1 MRDCV
6 IVGCGRS
13 GTSLAAGMLADAGYN
28 PGSDLLPP
36 DEGAP
41 KGFFESRKV
50 NRINEQLLAACDDR
64 FTCRDGY
71 ARALRDGER
80 WLAVLPPDVEIDAP
94 PPSLRAEMR
103 SALPSSPYCCKDP
116 RFAYTLP
123 CWRPLF
129 DAAIFVCVFRDPAA
143 TARSISSQVRYGDLT
158 VAFDAAVEIWKAT
171 YGRVLERHR
180 RNGTWVFV
188 HYEQLLDGT
197 GLERLARTLGA
208 ALDSRIADPALYR
221 SRPQAPVPAE
231 GQRIYQELCA
241 EAGHVA

>member
-13 GTSLAAGMLADAGYN
+13 GTSLAAGILADAGYD

-36 DEGAP
+36 DEGGP
-41 KGFFESRKV
+41 KGFFESREV
-50 NRINEQLLAACDDR
+50 NRINEQLLAACDGR

-80 WLAVLPPDVEIDAP
+80 WLAVLPPDVEIEAA

-116 RFAYTLP
+116 RFGYTLP
-123 CWRPLF
+123 CWLPLF
-129 DAAIFVCVFRDPAA
+129 GDAVFVCVFRDPAA

-158 VAFDAAVEIWKAT
+158 VALDTAFELWTAT
-171 YGRVLERHR
+171 YRRVLERHR
-180 RNGTWVFV
+180 RDGTWIFI

-197 GLERLARTLGA
+197 GLERLSSALGA
-208 ALDSRIADPALYR
+208 ALNTRMVDPALYR
-221 SRPQAPVPAE
+221 SRPDAPVPPE
-231 GQRIYQELCA
+231 GQRIYDELCA
-241 EAGHVA
+241 EAGYLA